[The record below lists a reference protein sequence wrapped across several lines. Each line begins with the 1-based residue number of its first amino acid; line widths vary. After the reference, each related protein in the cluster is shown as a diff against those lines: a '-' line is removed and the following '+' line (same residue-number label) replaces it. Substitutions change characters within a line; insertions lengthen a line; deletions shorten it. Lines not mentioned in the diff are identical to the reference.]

1 MRSYTKAQVQES
13 LQSLNLREKDTILIH
28 SALQNLGR
36 LEGEEFAR
44 IPHFW
49 RNFLLGQR
57 HTLILPTFNYDFPKS
72 RSEDLRIQK
81 SQIGILNEEFRQIA
95 KLRSNHPMFSF
106 VGFGEDAEEILSTK
120 EAEWNPFLTNSVY
133 HRLFLRDALML
144 FVGID
149 IRVCTFMVYIEAM
162 CAVKYRFFKPF
173 LGEIISLEGNKIQ
186 GEFYHFC
193 LPRNE
198 QSKVNYS
205 KIQQELLGA
214 NILRF
219 FPLGG
224 SGIYAF
230 RAKEFFDFVQ
240 NRLRQEPFIL
250 LETAPR
256 AYYQFVNNAEVKIE
270 SINGGGGQKCRLL
283 LQH

>member
-1 MRSYTKAQVQES
+1 MRSYTKAQAKES
-13 LQSLNLREKDTILIH
+13 LQSLNLRERDTILIH

-44 IPHFW
+44 IPYFW
-49 RNFLLGQR
+49 RDSLLEQSKN

-81 SQIGILNEEFRQIA
+81 SQIGILSEEFRKIA
-95 KLRSNHPMFSF
+95 SLRSNHPMFSF
-106 VGFGEDAEEILSTK
+106 VGFGEEAEEILSPK
-120 EAEWNPFLTNSVY
+120 ESEWNPFLASSVY
-133 HRLFLRDALML
+133 HRLFLKDCLML

-149 IRVCTFMVYIEAM
+149 LRVCTFMVYVEAM

-173 LGEIISLEGNKIQ
+173 LGEMIAFKGNKIQ

-205 KIQQELLGA
+205 KIQQELLEA
-214 NILRF
+214 HILRF
-219 FPLGG
+219 LPLGG

-230 RAKEFFDFVQ
+230 RAKEFFNFVQ

-250 LETAPR
+250 LETAPK
-256 AYYQFVNNAEVKIE
+256 AYYQFINNAEIKIE
-270 SINGGGGQKCRLL
+270 SINKDGGQEV
-283 LQH
+283 